1 MGYPSDGLSSCQFV
15 FLGLSVVELVEQVTD
30 TTDGQTDTAHHLI
43 MPPHYGGRDIINFSH
58 TYKKR
63 EV

>member
-30 TTDGQTDTAHHLI
+30 TTDG
-43 MPPHYGGRDIINFSH
+43 
-58 TYKKR
+58 
-63 EV
+63 